1 MIKAVAPPSN
11 SEDSD
16 PPPRGQLHCRP
27 GGPTLSNE
35 WLDAHALTA
44 ERATAMLRDLK
55 STPPDCEP
63 LDASNPDSV
72 DAAAAAAADLNAK
85 SLALLEFVCGDPKL
99 QRARTAQPLSSPP
112 PSPNVSTT
120 LAEASATSPSSPSSP
135 SPPSTSVSSCLTFPA

>member
-55 STPPDCEP
+55 STPPDCA
-63 LDASNPDSV
+63 LLVASNPDSV
-72 DAAAAAAADLNAK
+72 DAAAAAARGSNAK

-99 QRARTAQPLSSPP
+99 QRAHCATPEFAAA
-112 PSPNVSTT
+112 
-120 LAEASATSPSSPSSP
+120 LAECVDHPRRSVRHVALESSSP